1 MNLHNKNIYKF
12 NSTEELNSA
21 LLELFKGTKNNR
33 VSNIIFSG
41 GSTPTDFYKLLS
53 IEPIQ
58 WSDYQIVLSD
68 ERNVELSNPKS
79 TEGAIKSI
87 INNQSF
93 NNSFISLLDEDAET
107 KLSLIELYDLSIL
120 GLGEDGHFASIFPNM
135 SNLSSA
141 LNSNSALINTND
153 GFPDV
158 PRVTLSLNE
167 INKSQQII
175 LLVKGKNKFNLL
187 IKNRSEED
195 LLPIDYLFLKM
206 SEKIKVFYL

>member
-1 MNLHNKNIYKF
+1 VNLDNKNIYKF
-12 NSTEELNSA
+12 NSNEELNST
-21 LLELFKGTKNNR
+21 LLKLFKGTKNNR

-53 IEPIQ
+53 IEPIN
-58 WSDYQIVLSD
+58 WPDYQIVLSD
-68 ERNVELSNPKS
+68 ERNVKLSNPMS

-93 NNSFISLLDEDAET
+93 NNSFISLLDEDVET
-107 KLSLIELYDLSIL
+107 KLSLIDAYDLSIL
-120 GLGEDGHFASIFPNM
+120 GVGEDGHFASIFPNM

-141 LNSNSALINTND
+141 LNDNSALININD

-175 LLVKGKNKFNLL
+175 LLIKGENKFNLL
-187 IKNRSEED
+187 TKNRSEKD

>member
-1 MNLHNKNIYKF
+1 
-12 NSTEELNSA
+12 
-21 LLELFKGTKNNR
+21 
-33 VSNIIFSG
+33 
-41 GSTPTDFYKLLS
+41 
-53 IEPIQ
+53 
-58 WSDYQIVLSD
+58 
-68 ERNVELSNPKS
+68 
-79 TEGAIKSI
+79 
-87 INNQSF
+87 
-93 NNSFISLLDEDAET
+93 
-107 KLSLIELYDLSIL
+107 
-120 GLGEDGHFASIFPNM
+120 M

>member
-68 ERNVELSNPKS
+68 ERNVKLSNPKS

>member
-1 MNLHNKNIYKF
+1 MHNKNIYKF

>member
-33 VSNIIFSG
+33 VSNIIISG